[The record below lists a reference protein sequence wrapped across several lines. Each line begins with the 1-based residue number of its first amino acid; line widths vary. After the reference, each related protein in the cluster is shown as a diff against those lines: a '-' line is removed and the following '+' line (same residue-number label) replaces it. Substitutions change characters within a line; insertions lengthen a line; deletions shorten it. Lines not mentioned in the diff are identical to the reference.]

1 MILGRTLCLCMSCG
15 RQLCFIFQLNL
26 IIKEIKPI
34 CETFFDKRHWKLQMS
49 CQWLQVNDGDRARLV
64 AGDQVLYEH
73 ETSQMNLYMVN
84 IIYPTNIAFFFV
96 LKS

>member
-1 MILGRTLCLCMSCG
+1 MSIMFTDENDTGTHTVSLYERG

-34 CETFFDKRHWKLQMS
+34 CETFFDKKRWKLQMS

-73 ETSQMNLYMVN
+73 ETSEDEFGWS
-84 IIYPTNIAFFFV
+84 I
-96 LKS
+96 